1 MELQTGSANTKDWIE
16 ATKGMEIRAY
26 IGSLSAALGTYV
38 EPLTRQ
44 DSLDTEAQEWDRAA
58 AQVLRDRADAWQRLA
73 EL

>member
-26 IGSLSAALGTYV
+26 IESLAAALGTYV